1 MYEQIVVNGDSIDAS
16 DVSAMVKEALSKM
29 IDKVALNMDDEPVGR
44 LTIKMEY
51 EAPEHGCI
59 ITMVQRSK
67 DNACKLYFDGE
78 AQSMWIPGSAI
89 YETVRINYHALEIA
103 GTKVDFVEEFNG
115 ETTTHTLLYMIEKP
129 EPSVNLDVY
138 LAGFKTGEIAAIAA
152 AGKKSPNE

>member
-1 MYEQIVVNGDSIDAS
+1 MFEEIVVNGDSIDAS
-16 DVSAMVKEALSKM
+16 DVSAMVKEALFK
-29 IDKVALNMDDEPVGR
+29 IIERAVTNMDDEPVGR

-59 ITMVQRSK
+59 ITMVQRSS
-67 DNACKLYFDGE
+67 DSACKLYFEGK

-115 ETTTHTLLYMIEKP
+115 ETTMHTLLYMIEKP
-129 EPSVNLDVY
+129 ESSVNLDVY

-152 AGKKSPNE
+152 SGNKSSNE